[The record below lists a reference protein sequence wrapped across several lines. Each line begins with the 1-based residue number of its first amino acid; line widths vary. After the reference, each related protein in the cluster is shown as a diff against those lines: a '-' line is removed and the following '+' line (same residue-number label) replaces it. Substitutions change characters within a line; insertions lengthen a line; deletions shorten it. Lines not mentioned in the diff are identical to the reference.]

1 MYVGV
6 NRDGSITDRAFT
18 DMHATYSEH
27 PDTHVSFAGY
37 SIPEIGAIEEKALA
51 LHARIPQ
58 LGVVNW
64 DMTVNSGGEIVLIEA
79 NTRSGSIDMAQSVF
93 GRGIFGDDT
102 DAILEYLRD
111 MRRLYPFNYR

>member
-1 MYVGV
+1 MAY
-6 NRDGSITDRAFT
+6 RLRLEIGSTKLTLARSNT
-18 DMHATYSEH
+18 RLPSSYN
-27 PDTHVSFAGY
+27 
-37 SIPEIGAIEEKALA
+37 GAIEEKALA

-111 MRRLYPFNYR
+111 MRKLYPFNYR